1 MASCKSYQNRKHEIE
16 LLKQEVEALN
26 VTLRLYRD
34 YILKNYN
41 PDFINM
47 VDIVEIP
54 LCLKPRDAIRYIGE
68 IRGFNNIS
76 S

>member
-16 LLKQEVEALN
+16 LLKREVEVLK

-41 PDFINM
+41 PDFVNM
-47 VDIVEIP
+47 ADIVEIP
-54 LCLKPRDAIRYIGE
+54 LCLKPLDAIRYIGE
-68 IRGFNNIS
+68 IRGFNHKS
-76 S
+76 